1 MRTNIILKILRLLG
15 AAALLTGF
23 FLQMQR
29 SYDIVMNIIL
39 LGFVCCL
46 ITTIAIENS
55 L

>member
-29 SYDIVMNIIL
+29 SYDIVINIML
-39 LGFVCCL
+39 LGFVCCI
-46 ITTIAIENS
+46 ITTIATENS